1 MSRIKKQ
8 GVYVIS
14 GGPGTGKTTTI
25 NALRKKGFEILK
37 EAARR
42 VAEEKF
48 PGKSV
53 KEINAKKFQEEIFNY
68 QKRKLENID
77 VRGRII
83 FSDRGLGDTLT
94 YYKLRVGEIPKEMVE
109 YAKKFRYSGIFIL
122 EPLSFYFQDNLRQED
137 RKEAEII
144 HKSIIKTYEELGYKL
159 IFVPVMSVNKRVKF
173 ILSKINKE
181 IF

>member
-1 MSRIKKQ
+1 MPEIKKQ
-8 GVYVIS
+8 GIYVIS

-25 NALRKKGFEILK
+25 NALKKAGFKILE
-37 EAARR
+37 EAARK

-77 VRGRII
+77 IGEWII

-94 YYKLRVGEIPKEMVE
+94 YHKLRVGEIPKEMVE

-137 RKEAEII
+137 EREAKKI
-144 HKSIIKTYEELGYKL
+144 HKSIIKTYEELGYKPT
-159 IFVPVMSVNKRVKF
+159 FVPAMSVKDRVKF
-173 ILSKINKE
+173 IKE
-181 IF
+181 KV